1 MEKTEFL
8 DQLRMSLNGKLEPQ
22 DVNENLRYYEDYI
35 NTQVRMGRSEAEVME
50 ALGSPRL
57 IARTITDASG
67 IATQEY
73 EEQVQEQS
81 ERQGGR
87 PFAVFA
93 KLLAGFF
100 MLPNWARILI
110 SIFLGIL
117 VLSLVFTILKAL
129 LPAII
134 ILFII
139 VCMAKFFRDLK

>member
-35 NTQVRMGRSEAEVME
+35 NTQVRMGRRESEVME

-57 IARTITDASG
+57 IARTITDANG

-81 ERQGGR
+81 EQQERKRFSGIAKILAKFFLLPQWAR
-87 PFAVFA
+87 TLISVFAV
-93 KLLAGFF
+93 LL
-100 MLPNWARILI
+100 I
-110 SIFLGIL
+110 
-117 VLSLVFTILKAL
+117 LSLAFTILKAL
-129 LPAII
+129 LPIII
-134 ILFII
+134 ILLI
-139 VCMAKFFRDLK
+139 VAFMAKFFRDLK